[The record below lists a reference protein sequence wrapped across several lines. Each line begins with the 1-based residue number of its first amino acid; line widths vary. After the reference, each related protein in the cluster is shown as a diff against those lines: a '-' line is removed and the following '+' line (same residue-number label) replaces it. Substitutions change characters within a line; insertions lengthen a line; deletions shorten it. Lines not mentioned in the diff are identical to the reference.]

1 MLGGIYKKRKNLQV
15 KKFDSI
21 NVVPFI
27 DIMLVLLVIVLTTA
41 TFVAKGVIPVDLP
54 SSNSS
59 TKQTNKKTLTITI
72 KKNGDILFGK
82 TVVHKKNI
90 ANELTKHKTDTP
102 IHINCDKEAK
112 FDLFVVLL
120 DILKQK
126 DFQNLGIITK
136 KD

>member
-1 MLGGIYKKRKNLQV
+1 MQI

-54 SSNSS
+54 ES
-59 TKQTNKKTLTITI
+59 KVAAKGDDKKNLTITI
-72 KKNGDILFGK
+72 KENGEILFDT
-82 TVVHKKNI
+82 TVVFINDI
-90 ANELTKHKTDTP
+90 ETKLCNYEADTP
-102 IHINCDKEAK
+102 IHINCDKNAK
-112 FDLFVVLL
+112 FESFVTILDL
-120 DILKQK
+120 LKQK
-126 DFQNLGIITK
+126 NFKNLGIVAK

>member
-1 MLGGIYKKRKNLQV
+1 MQI

-41 TFVAKGVIPVDLP
+41 TFVANGVIPVDLP
-54 SSNSS
+54 ESKVAAKND
-59 TKQTNKKTLTITI
+59 NKENLTITI
-72 KKNGDILFGK
+72 KENGEILFDK
-82 TVVHKKNI
+82 TVVVIKDI
-90 ANELTKHKTDTP
+90 ENELCKYKTDMP
-102 IHINCDKEAK
+102 IHINCDKNAK
-112 FDLFVVLL
+112 FDYFVVLI

-126 DFQNLGIITK
+126 NFTNLGIITK